1 MLATSQSSTAHPLL
15 RTTCD
20 GAARVVSSG
29 DVRETNGNE
38 VQERLLAGLTPAQ
51 RQAVMSSAR
60 RRLVIAG
67 AGSGKTEV
75 MARRVAWRVGVEGAS
90 KESLVAFTF
99 TERGAEEMKFRIRAQ
114 IERVTK
120 PGEDATLGRM
130 YVGTIHGYC
139 LAQLRALDPDS
150 YHNYDILDEG
160 SRLALVQKG
169 YHFILGLRA
178 LQQALSD
185 ERKANGGNFG
195 ASQTETIALFLK
207 GYDLL
212 NEYGELHVALSGRPI
227 PPHVEDEG
235 EWCREATMVS
245 DLGEGPVS
253 EAFAVSAARFYA
265 YLRCRRFLDF
275 STSQA
280 ELVQLLER
288 DFEKLRVLREQ
299 VDELVVDE
307 VQDINPIQD
316 RLIRLIVGDDRR
328 LTAVGD
334 HRQAIFAWR
343 GGRVD
348 IMGDLYQEL
357 YAGEDGEIIELAE
370 NFRSTTRVI
379 DLANA
384 WARTIGLVSG
394 MASPD
399 MRHARESRVDLDP
412 SHVGAR
418 SFAQRADEAAWIAK
432 TVRKLVRDDG
442 NGALQDT
449 PDGERGLSLTDIAIL
464 LRSST
469 DARTYERALRAVGI
483 PAVFRAGP
491 DVFLQP
497 EVLLFIA
504 VLARM
509 AGIDGFMGNPNRS
522 DTFPGRVQTALGSST
537 DPEDMIRSACAIL
550 RGEGLP
556 LPGDVEERLL
566 LASELVYERHDGTP
580 ATKEQRARLHCRSL
594 ANYVSGRDKPR
605 RLFPQ
610 NLYQLA
616 LAEAEVG
623 LWTRDSLR
631 GQAALFQLGTL
642 SSVVKGIET
651 PGWTP
656 PGDFRY
662 QVIAM
667 TNWGARNARSEE
679 APLLVG
685 EDAVTIS
692 TIHAAKGLEYSAVFL
707 ADVCARRFPSQLARR
722 VDPMPFSGE
731 VLDRV
736 DLAELADNANYDHER
751 RLMYVALTRA
761 ERYLFVTRSGNQT
774 SRFARELW
782 PLVDSVGGAVEDSAA
797 PRSLTYRTSEGR
809 RDLRLVTS
817 FSDLRYYLECPH
829 DFYLRKVLGF
839 APTIDQAFGYGRG
852 VHNLMRAIHAAAD
865 EWAELALDPGE
876 LERRLTRLVESGLF
890 YMRYTTG
897 EPREN
902 MVTKARRIV
911 MEYVQRYRDELATLE
926 FEPEREFET
935 LVEEEQVLIS
945 GAIDVIRLDDPPRVT
960 LIDFKSGEVDSDTS
974 SKLDRDE
981 MRLQVSMYG
990 LAARQELE
998 YDPDRGLVRYLG
1010 EDDPAKREL
1019 EVPLDPPA
1027 LEAARQTV
1035 VSTARDIRGRKF
1047 FSGPRR
1053 KPRDPKLTSRCGEC
1067 DFIEFCGL
1075 DDAVAYRANT
1085 SKFQRLPAS

>member
-1 MLATSQSSTAHPLL
+1 VSDVDANGRATSLKEQ
-15 RTTCD
+15 
-20 GAARVVSSG
+20 
-29 DVRETNGNE
+29 
-38 VQERLLAGLTPAQ
+38 LLAGLTDEQQ
-51 RQAVMSSAR
+51 RAVQSAVR

-75 MARRVAWRVGVEGAS
+75 MSRRIGWRVGIDHAPR
-90 KESLVAFTF
+90 ESLVAFTF
-99 TERGAEEMKFRIRAQ
+99 TDRAAEEMKFRVRAQ
-114 IERVTK
+114 IERITP

-139 LAQLRALDPDS
+139 LTQLRALDPDG

-169 YHFILGLRA
+169 FHFILGLSA
-178 LQQALSD
+178 LQEALSQ
-185 ERKANGGNFG
+185 ELLSAGNQFG
-195 ASQTETIALFLK
+195 ASQTDTIALFLK

-212 NEYGELHVALSGRPI
+212 NEYGELHVALPGGRI
-227 PPHVEDEG
+227 PAHVEDEKD
-235 EWCREATMVS
+235 WCKKAEMVTELGDDPVS
-245 DLGEGPVS
+245 D
-253 EAFAVSAARFYA
+253 AFALSAARFYA

-280 ELVQLLER
+280 EFVRLLER
-288 DFEKLRVLREQ
+288 DDAALEALREQ

-316 RLIRLIVGDDRR
+316 RLIRLIVGTDRR

-348 IMGDLYQEL
+348 IMGALYEEL
-357 YAGEDGEIIELAE
+357 EADKDGEVIELAE
-370 NFRSTTRVI
+370 NFRSTPRII
-379 DLANA
+379 DLANE
-384 WARTIGLVSG
+384 WAATINLVKS
-394 MASPD
+394 MTSPD
-399 MRHARESRVDLDP
+399 MLHGRKRRNDFDPTHVAARAFDERE
-412 SHVGAR
+412 HE
-418 SFAQRADEAAWIAK
+418 ADWIAE
-432 TVRKLVRDDG
+432 TIRNLVRHDG
-442 NGALQDT
+442 TAATQDT
-449 PDGERGLSLTDIAIL
+449 NDGERGLALTDIAIL
-464 LRSST
+464 IRSSS
-469 DARTYERALRAVGI
+469 DARTYERALRDVGI
-483 PAVFRAGP
+483 PAIFRAGP

-509 AGIDGFMGNPNRS
+509 AGIDRFMGNPQRS
-522 DTFPGRVQTALGSST
+522 DTFPGRVQTALSSST
-537 DPEDMIRSACAIL
+537 EPEDMIRAACAVL

-556 LPGDVEERLL
+556 VPHDVEERLL
-566 LASELVYERHDGTP
+566 LASELVHRRHDGVP
-580 ATKEQRARLHCRSL
+580 ATQEERARLHCRSL
-594 ANYVSGRDKPR
+594 ADYVGRRGDLR
-605 RLFPQ
+605 RVFPQ

-623 LWTRDSLR
+623 AWTRDSLR

-642 SSVVKGIET
+642 SSIVKGIET

-685 EDAVTIS
+685 AEAVTIS
-692 TIHAAKGLEYSAVFL
+692 TIHAAKGLEYGAVFL
-707 ADVCARRFPSQLARR
+707 ADVCARRFPSIFARR
-722 VDPMPFSGE
+722 VDRVPFTGE
-731 VLDRV
+731 ILKRV
-736 DLAELADNANYDHER
+736 DPQQLADNANYDHER

-761 ERYLFVTRSGNQT
+761 ERYLFVTRSGKQR
-774 SRFARELW
+774 SAFAKELW
-782 PLVDSVGGAVEDSAA
+782 PLVDAVGGAVEDVTA
-797 PRSLTYRTSEGR
+797 PDNLSYRPSEAR

-852 VHNLMRAIHAAAD
+852 VHNLMRAIHAAAA
-865 EWAELALDPGE
+865 EWANLALEPDE
-876 LERRLTRLVESGLF
+876 LERRLNGLIESGLF

-902 MVTKARRIV
+902 MVAKAKSIV
-911 MEYVQRYRDELATLE
+911 SEYIRRYRDELSRLE
-926 FEPEREFET
+926 FDPEREFET

-960 LIDFKSGEVDSDTS
+960 LLDFKSGEAESETS
-974 SKLDRDE
+974 SKLDREE
-981 MRLQVSMYG
+981 MRLQVSLYG

-998 YDPDRGLVRYLG
+998 YEPDRGLVRYLG
-1010 EDDPAKREL
+1010 EDDDSKREL
-1019 EVPLDPPA
+1019 EVTLDPAA
-1027 LEAARQTV
+1027 LDRARQTV
-1035 VSTARDIRGRKF
+1035 VSTARDIRRRQF
-1047 FSGPRR
+1047 FTGPRR
-1053 KPRDPKLTSRCGEC
+1053 APRDKSLTSRCGEC
-1067 DFIEFCGL
+1067 DFIEFCGV
-1075 DDAVAYRANT
+1075 DDAVTYRAQT
-1085 SKFQRLPAS
+1085 SKFRPLRSS